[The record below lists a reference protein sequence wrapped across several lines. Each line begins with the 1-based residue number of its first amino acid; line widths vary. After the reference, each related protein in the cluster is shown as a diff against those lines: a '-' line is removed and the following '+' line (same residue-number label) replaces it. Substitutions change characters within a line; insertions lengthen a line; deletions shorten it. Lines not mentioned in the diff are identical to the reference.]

1 MQWIRDTNADNAIL
15 EACNE
20 WDNFKG
26 KVITFLSTFVVYAQY
41 MFNAL
46 TLISA
51 LQQGHGYYESDSPV
65 THLGLDW

>member
-15 EACNE
+15 ETCNE

-46 TLISA
+46 TLISV
-51 LQQGHGYYESDSPV
+51 LQQGHGYYDPDSPL
-65 THLGLDW
+65 THLGLYW